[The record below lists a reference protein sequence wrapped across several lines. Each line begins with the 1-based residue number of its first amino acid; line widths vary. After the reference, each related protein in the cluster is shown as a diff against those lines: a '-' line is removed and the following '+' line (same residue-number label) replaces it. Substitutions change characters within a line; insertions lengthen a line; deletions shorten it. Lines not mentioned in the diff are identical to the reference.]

1 MHVGVEGQRGMQLHE
16 GLEGHRCAIARGCG
30 RTWVCKCTRVWKD
43 TGVCDCTWV
52 WKDMGRANAQGC
64 GRTQGCDFTWVW
76 KDTGACNCTSMH
88 RGTRTQPWRSAA
100 TQADVQHYGDDVQR
114 RARVK
119 HEGFAREGTEQHKC
133 ALCHH
138 RVHHCVCATTP
149 RCAPPPGPT
158 ATELPPPTVTHAR
171 ANPATRIAVQR

>member
-1 MHVGVEGQRGMQLHE
+1 M
-16 GLEGHRCAIARGCG
+16 
-30 RTWVCKCTRVWKD
+30 WKD
-43 TGVCDCTWV
+43 TGT
-52 WKDMGRANAQGC
+52 
-64 GRTQGCDFTWVW
+64 CDFTWVW

-88 RGTRTQPWRSAA
+88 RGTRTQLWRSAA
-100 TQADVQHYGDDVQR
+100 TQANVQHYGDDVQR
-114 RARVK
+114 RACVK

-171 ANPATRIAVQR
+171 ANPATHIATQLCKGGAHGV